1 MNEIA
6 ATIFDNDVL
15 IAAILSWFVAQT
27 LKALILALKNKKFR
41 FDLYGL
47 PGGFPSSH
55 SATSVGLATA
65 VGLTLGF
72 GSALFAI
79 AAILA
84 FYIIYDARVIRGA
97 VGKQAQSLNRLI
109 EVVENES
116 EEAEDI
122 EKLKEVIGHSILE
135 ISVGA
140 LIGIGIA
147 FFVVYGM

>member
-1 MNEIA
+1 
-6 ATIFDNDVL
+6 L
-15 IAAILSWFVAQT
+15 AI
-27 LKALILALKNKKFR
+27 KNKKFR

-65 VGLTLGF
+65 VGLTEGF

-79 AAILA
+79 TAILA

-135 ISVGA
+135 ITIGA

-147 FFVVYGM
+147 FLIVYGI